1 MDFKFAFWG
10 TPEVGS
16 KTLEILKNYGYIPKI
31 IITSPDKPQ
40 GRKLA
45 VTPPPVKVWADV
57 NHIPCLQPDEID
69 QKFIEE
75 IKKEDCDLFIVVAYG
90 KILPEELINLPKLG
104 SINIHY
110 SLLPKLRGASPVESA
125 ILKGYKETGVTI
137 QQIALKMD
145 QGPIISQEKTD
156 IPVNEKT
163 EELKQRLINL
173 GGNLLVK
180 TLPMITKGEYAK
192 KEQNENE
199 ATYSKKIKKEDGL
212 VDLEKESD
220 EGLYNKFKAYHVW
233 PRIFFFKNEKRIII
247 TDATLENGK
256 FVILKVLPEGK
267 KEIKFEDFNKSI
279 S

>member
-16 KTLEILKNYGYIPKI
+16 KTLEILKNSGYIPKI

-40 GRKLA
+40 GRKLI
-45 VTPPPVKVWADV
+45 VTPPPVKVWAEL
-57 NHIPCLQPDEID
+57 NGIPCLQPDEIN
-69 QKFIEE
+69 QNFIDK
-75 IKKEDCDLFIVVAYG
+75 IRKEDCDLFIVVAYG

-125 ILKGYKETGVTI
+125 ILNGHKETGVTI

-156 IPVNEKT
+156 ISTDEKT
-163 EELKQRLINL
+163 EELKQRLITL
-173 GGNLLVK
+173 GGNLLVN
-180 TLPMITKGEYAK
+180 TLPKIIKGDYTK
-192 KEQNENE
+192 KEQNETE

-212 VDLEKESD
+212 VDLEKETD
-220 EGLYNKFKAYHVW
+220 ENLYNKFRAYHVW
-233 PRIFFFKNEKRIII
+233 PRTFFFKNNKRVII
-247 TDATLENGK
+247 TDAKLENGK

-267 KEIKFEDFNKSI
+267 KEIKFEDFNKST